1 MVPKTQVYAI
11 ANRKGGVGKTT
22 TAVSLAAGL
31 AKKLDGN
38 GHVVIVDLDAQ
49 GNVAPMLGIELD
61 EGQLTLADLLTGKAP
76 IEKVVIGGGRNNL
89 WFIPANDKL
98 AEAKEELMESQA
110 LAVLR
115 AFRKREKAE
124 PSLAGIFVE
133 KLGRLRTN
141 FDYIIL
147 DCPPSLDSFSDAVYQ
162 FAEAVIV
169 PVKPDYVSG
178 IGTAAHTRNIA
189 EAQVKLGSDVRIECL
204 LPTFFRKRERLAR
217 FILEDLTR
225 HYGVSKVAEPIP
237 QAVVLEQAPAAGGQ
251 TIFEY
256 APDSPAAA
264 AYWDLVDRIL
274 GDYKPEEE
282 VFYDQENV

>member
-256 APDSPAAA
+256 APDSPAAGST
-264 AYWDLVDRIL
+264 LC
-274 GDYKPEEE
+274 
-282 VFYDQENV
+282 